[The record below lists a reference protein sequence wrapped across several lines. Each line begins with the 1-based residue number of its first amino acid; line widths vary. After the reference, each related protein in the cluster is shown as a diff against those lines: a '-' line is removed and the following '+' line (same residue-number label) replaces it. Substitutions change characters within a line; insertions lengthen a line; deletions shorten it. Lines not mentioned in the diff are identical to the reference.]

1 MTEREKNKEVFD
13 IVDERAKELAQLR
26 QKQAEQQSQ
35 PQQEMEEPTITK
47 RNYLVASIILV
58 IPIIWNAI
66 VAYDHVF
73 RTMGLFLNNVEEAF
87 PKGWIA
93 YDTMRCVIM
102 FIVIAF
108 CTISYEIL
116 RKAYNDERRCQYGI

>member
-1 MTEREKNKEVFD
+1 MTEREKNMEVFK

-26 QKQAEQQSQ
+26 QQQAEQKSQ
-35 PQQEMEEPTITK
+35 PEEEEPTITK

-73 RTMGLFLNNVEEAF
+73 RTMGLFFNNVDEAF
-87 PKGWIA
+87 PKGWVL
-93 YDTMRCVIM
+93 YDTVKCIMMIMVIG
-102 FIVIAF
+102 F
-108 CTISYEIL
+108 CSISYEIL
-116 RKAYNDERRCQYGI
+116 RREYNRERRCQYGVR